1 MPFDWREF
9 LIIAHELRNQTS
21 EGGQRTCLGRAYY
34 YVYNLGLG
42 KATKLGF
49 TRNPKSSAH
58 RQLWDW
64 CQNQTDP
71 DIKQMG
77 VTGNRMKSFRVSAD
91 YYDSI
96 PDLAA
101 KVKLQLER
109 AQEFETL
116 VAKSNGQPPP
126 RRLDSP

>member
-9 LIIAHELRNQTS
+9 LIIAHELCNQTS
-21 EGGQRTCLGRAYY
+21 EGAQRTCLGRAYY

-42 KATKLGF
+42 KATNLGF
-49 TRNPKSSAH
+49 TRNRNSPMHK
-58 RQLWDW
+58 QLWDW
-64 CQNQTDP
+64 CQKQTDQ

-96 PDLAA
+96 SDLAA

-126 RRLDSP
+126 PRLNSL

>member
-1 MPFDWREF
+1 MPFNWREF

-21 EGGQRTCLGRAYY
+21 EGAQRTCLGRAYY

-42 KATKLGF
+42 KATELGF
-49 TRNPKSSAH
+49 TRNPRSSVH
-58 RQLWDW
+58 QQLWDW
-64 CQNQTDP
+64 CQGQTDP
-71 DIKQMG
+71 DIRQLG
-77 VTGNRMKSFRVSAD
+77 ITGNRMKSLRVSAD

-96 PDLAA
+96 SDLAG

-109 AQEFETL
+109 AQQFESL

-126 RRLDSP
+126 PKLDSP